1 MSFTIDGTALLG
13 KIRDHYQ
20 DIQLLT
26 MHCCSEISPEAIP
39 EMIRERADL
48 MSRIAAQERQLP
60 DEFFTGEKSDEVK
73 KIQEE
78 ITTTI
83 EKILSLDH
91 QVEQVIQDNLG
102 RIKKDLT
109 VLYTTSRA
117 ASAYTSHSRS

>member
-1 MSFTIDGTALLG
+1 MSLTIDGTALLG

-48 MSRIAAQERQLP
+48 MSRIAAQERLLP
-60 DEFFTGEKSDEVK
+60 EEFFTGEKSDEVK

-78 ITTTI
+78 ITETI
-83 EKILSLDH
+83 KKILSLDH

-117 ASAYTSHSRS
+117 ASAYTSHSRH

>member
-39 EMIRERADL
+39 GMIRERADL
-48 MSRIAAQERQLP
+48 MSRIAAQERLLP
-60 DEFFTGEKSDEVK
+60 EEFFTGRKSDEVK

-78 ITTTI
+78 ITDTI